1 MESNHPG
8 EAVSKL
14 ESLLRLFIAGL
25 LMVCL
30 SVTFFAL
37 MIPLLPWRL
46 LRISCCNV
54 YGSIVGKSMA
64 WASGADIIFHD
75 RAKVNAQRP
84 AIFIS
89 NHSST
94 LDMWLGMWVCP
105 MRGCGLAKKE
115 IRYVPGVGQ
124 LYLLS
129 GHPLIDRSNRERAIA
144 TMNEVAA
151 FMVKNQLSLWVWPEG
166 TRSRDGLLQ
175 PFKKGFVHAALST
188 QLPIVPVVVHNAAKV
203 WPRGPIK
210 FQPGPVDI
218 EVLDAV
224 STAGWSVDNVDQHVS
239 EIREIFLDRLAAG
252 PPPLST

>member
-1 MESNHPG
+1 
-8 EAVSKL
+8 
-14 ESLLRLFIAGL
+14 
-25 LMVCL
+25 
-30 SVTFFAL
+30 
-37 MIPLLPWRL
+37 
-46 LRISCCNV
+46 
-54 YGSIVGKSMA
+54 
-64 WASGADIIFHD
+64 
-75 RAKVNAQRP
+75 
-84 AIFIS
+84 
-89 NHSST
+89 
-94 LDMWLGMWVCP
+94 